1 MNGMTVRLDPDSSVP
16 PYEQLCLQVAE
27 QARGGTLPVGYR
39 LPTVRALAAELGVAA
54 NTVAKAY
61 RTLEADGVVETR
73 GRQGTFVA
81 AARTAAAREA
91 AAAAETFAR
100 RVKRLGLDADA
111 AVAAATE
118 AVRAAYAE

>member
-1 MNGMTVRLDPDSSVP
+1 MTARIDPESAVP
-16 PYEQLCLQVAE
+16 PYEQLCRQVAE

-39 LPTVRALAAELGVAA
+39 LPTVRALAAELGVAV

-81 AARTAAAREA
+81 PADSAAAREA

-100 RVKRLGLDADA
+100 RAKRLGLDADEALAA
-111 AVAAATE
+111 AVE
-118 AVRAAYAE
+118 AVRAAYAS